1 MDLPVE
7 PWVLLLLLLA
17 AFIAAFVDSIVGGG
31 GVISLPALLLAFETT
46 GIPVHFALG
55 TNKLAATGAS
65 SMATLRYT
73 NAGYVYL
80 PIVLGLIPFAVAG
93 SFLGAASVLLIEPW
107 FIRGAVIAVMIAM
120 TLYILFRPKLGHENR
135 FTKIQAGEFAACAIA
150 VVAIGFYDGF
160 LGPGTGSLLLF
171 LFLGVPQFDFL
182 RSAAN
187 GRVLN
192 FATNLAALVLFVIKD
207 AVVYTVG
214 IPMMFAM
221 IAGAY
226 VGSHYGMKHGA
237 TWVKPLFV
245 AMTSIILV
253 RLVFF

>member
-1 MDLPVE
+1 LDLPVE
-7 PWVLLLLLLA
+7 PWIIALLMVA

-31 GVISLPALLLAFETT
+31 GVISLPSVLLAFEVS
-46 GIPVHFALG
+46 GLPVHFALG

-80 PIVLGLIPFAVAG
+80 PLMMGLIPFAVVG

-107 FIRGAVIAVMIAM
+107 FVKGAVMTVMVAM
-120 TLYILFRPKLGHENR
+120 TLYVLFRPQLGHENR
-135 FTKIQAGEFAACAIA
+135 FTKLELGQFAICAAA
-150 VVAIGFYDGF
+150 VLAIGFYDGF

-192 FATNLAALVLFVIKD
+192 FATNLAALVLFAIKG
-207 AVVYTVG
+207 AVVYVVG
-214 IPMMFAM
+214 LPMMLSM
-221 IAGAY
+221 MAGAY
-226 VGSHYGMKHGA
+226 FGSHYGMKHGA

-245 AMTSIILV
+245 TMTGLILV
-253 RLVFF
+253 RLAFF

>member
-1 MDLPVE
+1 M
-7 PWVLLLLLLA
+7 LA
-17 AFIAAFVDSIVGGG
+17 AFVAAFVDSIVGGG
-31 GVISLPALLLAFETT
+31 GVISLPALLAA
-46 GIPVHFALG
+46 GIPPHLALG

-73 NAGYVYL
+73 NAGYVTL
-80 PIVLGLIPFAVAG
+80 ALVLALIPFAVVG
-93 SFLGAASVLLIEPW
+93 SFLGAASVLLIDPG
-107 FIRGAVIAVMIAM
+107 FIRGAVIAVMIVM
-120 TLYILFRPKLGHENR
+120 TLYVIFRPKLGHENR
-135 FTKIQAGEFAACAIA
+135 FTHIRPGQFAVCAA
-150 VVAIGFYDGF
+150 SVLAIGFYDGF

-192 FATNLAALVLFVIKD
+192 FATNVAALVLFAIKG

-214 IPMMFAM
+214 IPMMVAM
-221 IAGAY
+221 LAGAY
-226 VGSHYGMKHGA
+226 FGSHYGMKHGA

-245 AMTSIILV
+245 AMTSVILV
-253 RLVFF
+253 RLALA